1 MMGTDVSYPLPGVT
15 WKKVQSCPVGRPCRW
30 ANKVTVTEQHP
41 YLSIKSLNY
50 DPKHRFAIVTMMNPV
65 PFDGNTGPLCLPEV
79 PSRDSY
85 REQGTVLGFGYTKA
99 FFDTVAETDVHK
111 QKQRT
116 IVSQTFDNIK
126 VTKSCRE
133 TFLSFAHESRFKREG
148 WAGWMEM

>member
-1 MMGTDVSYPLPGVT
+1 MMGTDFSYPLPNVDVEKIG
-15 WKKVQSCPVGRPCRW
+15 PFGNPGRYV
-30 ANKVTVTEQHP
+30 NKVTVTEKHP
-41 YLSIKSLNY
+41 YLDIKSLNHS
-50 DPKHRFAIVTMMNPV
+50 PKHRFAIVTLSISVV
-65 PFDGNTGPLCLPEV
+65 PTTKIGPLCLPED
-79 PSRDSY
+79 PSRNTY